1 MIEACHLFEGLHRV
15 FLNIKN
21 PLVRYAGF
29 HERKGKSSRIS
40 ALMESQKPHW
50 DKALAIP
57 AIVALLT
64 FLVII
69 AALYLLKHKQWGF
82 GGFGGTQ
89 YVTNAEGQT
98 VRRSTRWACLQ
109 IQLLDS
115 PGHPPGW
122 G

>member
-1 MIEACHLFEGLHRV
+1 
-15 FLNIKN
+15 
-21 PLVRYAGF
+21 
-29 HERKGKSSRIS
+29 
-40 ALMESQKPHW
+40 MESQKPHW

-57 AIVALLT
+57 AVVALLT

-69 AALYLLKHKQWGF
+69 AALYLLKNKQWGF

-109 IQLLDS
+109 LQMLDS
-115 PGHPPGW
+115 SSHPPGW
-122 G
+122 C